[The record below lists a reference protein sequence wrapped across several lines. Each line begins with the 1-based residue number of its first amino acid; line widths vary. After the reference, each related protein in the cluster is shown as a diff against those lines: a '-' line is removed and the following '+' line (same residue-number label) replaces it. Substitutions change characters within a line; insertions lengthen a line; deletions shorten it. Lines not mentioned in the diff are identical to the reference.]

1 MAWFLL
7 LLLTVWRTG
16 SSIDV
21 DMGDRDW
28 DWGSGLHDLL
38 HSFPAHSPFVTET
51 PEHAANCTQRFWLP
65 PSTPVCWENIAGP
78 EEFEETRLLVLQNRA
93 ALHAVTEASGLEE
106 GGVSYEQ
113 QAIVDVQGVRED
125 HLSISQTVESMQK
138 VFLDLDAKRKEGDEH
153 DTLIASLQEQIANT
167 MNIINGREEMAA
179 LLEQHLSKLERTL
192 NAIQHRLTRLLNQ

>member
-7 LLLTVWRTG
+7 LLLTVCHSGG
-16 SSIDV
+16 SFDV
-21 DMGDRDW
+21 NMEDR
-28 DWGSGLHDLL
+28 DWGSGLHELL

-51 PEHAANCTQRFWLP
+51 PGYVANCTQRFWLP
-65 PSTPVCWENIAGP
+65 PSSPVCWEDIAGP

-113 QAIVDVQGVRED
+113 QAMMDVQGVRED

-138 VFLDLDAKRKEGDEH
+138 VFFDLDEKRKEGGDH
-153 DTLIASLQEQIANT
+153 DPFA
-167 MNIINGREEMAA
+167 R
-179 LLEQHLSKLERTL
+179 
-192 NAIQHRLTRLLNQ
+192 